1 MLWVPGPT
9 FTCWFLSGAKEF
21 PDTSTSRSPTL
32 PSSHWGHMITPM
44 PPVRFMKLPETV
56 PPIDLKW
63 MQPQDAK
70 VLSRTTAPPLLSLST
85 VCSSLFVRL

>member
-1 MLWVPGPT
+1 M
-9 FTCWFLSGAKEF
+9 
-21 PDTSTSRSPTL
+21 
-32 PSSHWGHMITPM
+32 MTPM